1 LNIANTLPHSSEG
14 KAVLVKHIPAEVKR
28 ILDLELGAGDVRLA
42 NLLKVE
48 DSIYNNE

>member
-1 LNIANTLPHSSEG
+1 LNIANTLPHRSEC

-28 ILDLELGAGDVRLA
+28 ILDLELGVGDGRLA

-48 DSIYNNE
+48 DRSYNNE